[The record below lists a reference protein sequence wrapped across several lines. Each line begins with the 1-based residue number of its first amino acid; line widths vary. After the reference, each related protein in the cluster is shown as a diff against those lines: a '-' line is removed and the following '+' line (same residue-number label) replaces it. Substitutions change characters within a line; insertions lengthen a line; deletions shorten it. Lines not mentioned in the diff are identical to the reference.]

1 MREFDKHTFF
11 ILLFLSFGLCFFA
24 INTSPLWEPLE
35 SVYKEITS
43 NSFPPLYYG
52 LLTFIQKI
60 EMLPDITLR
69 APSAIAVALTSFSLY
84 LFCTK
89 IFDQQVGW
97 WSCII
102 LLTTAIGIFVAKI
115 TFALPVYV
123 FFLTFVIFS
132 YLRKQYWLMYFFM
145 FLGVMTVGI
154 CGLIFPLAI
163 IVIHCI
169 LINRIEK
176 LENIHLIL
184 GTLLILGVTSP
195 WFFIKYSQYGN
206 IFLEEVFSC
215 QHLVPLYIDVAKNHS
230 CFYYFVPFLIAIFPW
245 TGTFPSAFF
254 ASFGDSRNEDF
265 ENLSIMHIWW
275 ISGFLFL
282 MIYPLK
288 FFTMLWLIA
297 PPLSV
302 ILGWNF
308 YRLEKIVN
316 EHNVFQQTRTY
327 VWGSLITFLAMAFSW
342 FILGKLNMELEFSG
356 IVIVLVTLIIY
367 AVAIICLF
375 QFKDIHFYLMLHAGA
390 GVMNLVF
397 FYIFFF
403 PVIVEQLNLK
413 NYLSKIIG

>member
-1 MREFDKHTFF
+1 MV
-11 ILLFLSFGLCFFA
+11 S
-24 INTSPLWEPLE
+24 
-35 SVYKEITS
+35 
-43 NSFPPLYYG
+43 
-52 LLTFIQKI
+52 
-60 EMLPDITLR
+60 
-69 APSAIAVALTSFSLY
+69 
-84 LFCTK
+84 
-89 IFDQQVGW
+89 
-97 WSCII
+97 
-102 LLTTAIGIFVAKI
+102 
-115 TFALPVYV
+115 
-123 FFLTFVIFS
+123 
-132 YLRKQYWLMYFFM
+132 
-145 FLGVMTVGI
+145 
-154 CGLIFPLAI
+154 
-163 IVIHCI
+163 
-169 LINRIEK
+169 
-176 LENIHLIL
+176 
-184 GTLLILGVTSP
+184 LLILGVTSP

-282 MIYPLK
+282 MIYHLK

-356 IVIVLVTLIIY
+356 IVIVLVTLMIY
-367 AVAIICLF
+367 VVAIICLF

-403 PVIVEQLNLK
+403 PVIVERFESGK
-413 NYLSKIIG
+413 NAV

>member
-35 SVYKEITS
+35 SVYKGTVCDY
-43 NSFPPLYYG
+43 FPPLYYG
-52 LLTFIQKI
+52 LLTLIQKT

-69 APSAIAVALTSFSLY
+69 APSAIAVALTAFSLY

-102 LLTTAIGIFVAKI
+102 LLTTAIGIFVAKM
-115 TFALPVYV
+115 TFTLPVYV
-123 FFLTFVIFS
+123 LCLTITVFC
-132 YLRKQYWLMYFFM
+132 YLRKQYWLMYFFI
-145 FLGVMTVGI
+145 FWGVITVGI
-154 CGLIFPLAI
+154 FGLIFPLALI
-163 IVIHCI
+163 IIHCI

-176 LENIHLIL
+176 FESMHLIL
-184 GTLLILGVTSP
+184 GTLLVLACASP
-195 WFFIKYSQYGN
+195 WFFIKYSLYGS
-206 IFLEEVFSC
+206 IFLNEVFSC
-215 QHLVPLYIDVAKNHS
+215 QHLAPLYNVVARNHS
-230 CFYYFVPFLIAIFPW
+230 YYYYLIPLFIAIFPW
-245 TGTFPSAFF
+245 TGTLPSAFF

-316 EHNVFQQTRTY
+316 EYNVFQQTRTY

-356 IVIVLVTLIIY
+356 IVIVLVTLMIY
-367 AVAIICLF
+367 VVAIICLF
-375 QFKDIHFYLMLHAGA
+375 QFKDVHFYLMLHAGA
-390 GVMNLVF
+390 GMMNLVF